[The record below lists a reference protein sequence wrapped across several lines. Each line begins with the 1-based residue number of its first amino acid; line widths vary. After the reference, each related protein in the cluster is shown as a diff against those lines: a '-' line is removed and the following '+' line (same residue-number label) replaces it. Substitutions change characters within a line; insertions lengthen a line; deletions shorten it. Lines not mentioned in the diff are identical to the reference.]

1 MFFFSG
7 AGLLGWDGSDILVRH
22 NVSII
27 VLAEHNFEHN
37 TLVSRLTPES
47 IILYCLNITRQ
58 NLILGKN
65 NRRRKKSRQGKQTNK
80 QKKTRGTREFRK
92 MSDDTN

>member
-1 MFFFSG
+1 MER
-7 AGLLGWDGSDILVRH
+7 DTLVRH
-22 NVSII
+22 NVSIR

-37 TLVSRLTPES
+37 TLVSPVTPES
-47 IILYCLNITRQ
+47 IILYCLDITRQ

-80 QKKTRGTREFRK
+80 QKKKPAVLASSVRCR
-92 MSDDTN
+92 MITN